1 MTLET
6 MNAST
11 RAAVEAVAALDERRI
26 AATVAAD
33 VDALRGILAD
43 DLVWTHANGNSDSKS
58 EWIEKVGS
66 GKVRYHSFAFEEKR
80 FRAFDATVVIN
91 GKGTTSVYHHGGVD
105 TFRMS
110 ITAVYANRG
119 GGWQMV
125 AMQVTKMP

>member
-1 MTLET
+1 
-6 MNAST
+6 
-11 RAAVEAVAALDERRI
+11 
-26 AATVAAD
+26 
-33 VDALRGILAD
+33 
-43 DLVWTHANGNSDSKS
+43 
-58 EWIEKVGS
+58 
-66 GKVRYHSFAFEEKR
+66 
-80 FRAFDATVVIN
+80 VVIN